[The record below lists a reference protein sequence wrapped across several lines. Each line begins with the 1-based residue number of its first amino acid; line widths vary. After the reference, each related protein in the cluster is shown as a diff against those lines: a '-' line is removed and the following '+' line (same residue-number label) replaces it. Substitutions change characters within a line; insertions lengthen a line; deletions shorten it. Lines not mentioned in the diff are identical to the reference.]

1 MPYEKEMRP
10 SRQARRRTTVKN
22 HSSLYISDEL
32 FLKLAVAGGCILS
45 AYISLMFWGVIP
57 CP

>member
-1 MPYEKEMRP
+1 MSHKTEMRP

-22 HSSLYISDEL
+22 HSRLYISDET